1 MYNKLIYLLPFKQ
14 QKKLLKITILL
25 VIGVIFEML
34 GVGII
39 LPILT
44 LVINKDSLNNN
55 SFLSK
60 YKFLISE
67 YNEKNI
73 LIFGFLF
80 LLIFY
85 LVKFFFTVYL
95 NKLQSK
101 FIYDVSKNLSSKLYR
116 GYIYMDYDKFLEHN
130 TSNLIH
136 IIIGEVAM
144 FATVCQ
150 SIMILLTELSII
162 IGVAAILIYIEPKGS
177 LIVIAF
183 MSSMA
188 YIFYRVTKKR
198 LIKSGDERQYFDQ
211 QLNKNLLQS
220 LHGIKDVKIYNRQ
233 NYFVDIFNDY
243 LNKRTKVNTYYNTL
257 QQFPRPYLE
266 LLSILGITILVS
278 IMSFQNKSLV
288 IIISTVAVFI
298 TAAFRMIPSLNRI
311 MSSTQNI
318 KYANSVVNALY
329 NELKNLNYHIKNTDL
344 QINQT
349 LDFKKITI
357 TNISFQYINNK
368 NFGLK
373 DISITIEK
381 GELIGI
387 IGESGSGKS
396 TFVDILMGLLII
408 QKGEILINN
417 KNNLYDNLSLWRS
430 NIGYVPQN
438 IYLIDESIKRNI
450 AFGIPD
456 SEICPEKLLNALK
469 LSQLDGFIS
478 NLHNGVETMVGDR
491 GVKLS
496 GGQRQRIGIARALY
510 NNPTILIL
518 DEATSALDINT
529 ENEVMESINS
539 LRGQLTMI
547 IIAHRLTTVKKCDI
561 IYQFRKGEIINK
573 GKPEDIL

>member
-1 MYNKLIYLLPFKQ
+1 LYNKLIYLLPFKQ

-67 YNEKNI
+67 FNEKNI

-80 LLIFY
+80 LVIFY

>member
-1 MYNKLIYLLPFKQ
+1 LYNKLIYLLPFKQ